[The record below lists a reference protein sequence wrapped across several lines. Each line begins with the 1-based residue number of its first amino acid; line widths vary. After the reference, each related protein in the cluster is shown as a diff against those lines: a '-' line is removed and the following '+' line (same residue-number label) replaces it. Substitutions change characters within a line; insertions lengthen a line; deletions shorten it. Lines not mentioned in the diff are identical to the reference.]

1 MTSATSL
8 MPRIGVMG
16 CKPSMPDAFPLSMR
30 ENSGNM
36 IHGKAP
42 FELFP
47 DCLFYTDPRFGPG
60 RANFMDYLN
69 AECSHIIITMANS
82 LRIGRTDGTPYVRL
96 RNFLDKC
103 KVPIVIFGLG
113 AQARRQ
119 EFPDDGLPAEA
130 IELMKYLGDRT
141 ELIGVRGDYTAA
153 VLEHYAGVT
162 NTFVTGC
169 PSFFSR
175 PFAFD
180 LLAESLRDNR
190 KGRPAFNVTRL
201 GDAHESRLAAMAITE
216 DLHWIEA
223 ANPRTTA
230 FANRLRRGVPNPRI
244 PDELAR
250 LAPPRGLPRGRL
262 EDYFSRRFQLF
273 RETSSWYAFNTDCVG
288 FTFGTRF
295 HGNMASLLSGVPA
308 LWVTHDARTEEFTD
322 YLRLPAVR
330 KEDAAELGVPELRA
344 LIDYSAMYEA
354 IPGLFD
360 RFNHYLDAH
369 GLPTIPLPTAYL
381 QQPTTTALSAARRQP
396 GRGSSLGRRA
406 RRLGRGVRRRF
417 RKVVDSTLTN
427 PGTKG

>member
-1 MTSATSL
+1 

-47 DCLFYTDPRFGPG
+47 DCLFYTDARFGPG
-60 RANFMDYLN
+60 RMNFIEYLN
-69 AECSHIIITMANS
+69 SECSHIIITMANT
-82 LRIGRTDGTPYVRL
+82 LRIGRPDGAPYGRL
-96 RNFLDKC
+96 REFLDKC
-103 KVPIVIFGLG
+103 RVPIVIFGLG
-113 AQARRQ
+113 AQSRAQ
-119 EFPDDGLPAEA
+119 EFPADGLPTEA

-141 ELIGVRGDYTAA
+141 ELVGVRGDYTAA
-153 VLEHYAGVT
+153 VFEHYAGVR
-162 NTFVTGC
+162 NTYVTGC

-180 LLAESLRDNR
+180 QLADSLRANR
-190 KGRPAFNVTRL
+190 QGRPAFNVTRL
-201 GDAHESRLAAMAITE
+201 GDPHEARLAALAINE

-230 FANRLRRGVPNPRI
+230 FANRLRRGVANPRI

-250 LAPPRGLPRGRL
+250 LAPPRGLPRERL

-273 RETSSWYAFNTDCVG
+273 RETPSWYAFNTDCVG

-308 LWVTHDARTEEFTD
+308 LWVTHDTRTEEFTD

-330 KEDAAELGVPELRA
+330 KEDAAGLGVAELRA

-354 IPGLFD
+354 LPGLFD
-360 RFNHYLDAH
+360 RFNHYLAVH
-369 GLPTIPLPTAYL
+369 GLPAVPRPATAAEA
-381 QQPTTTALSAARRQP
+381 PETTGLSSVAQRPVRRSP
-396 GRGSSLGRRA
+396 VLGGAKRI
-406 RRLGRGVRRRF
+406 GRGVRRRL
-417 RKVVDSTLTN
+417 RTIVARGGPVR
-427 PGTKG
+427 P

>member
-1 MTSATSL
+1 MTSGVTDL
-8 MPRIGVMG
+8 PRIGVMG
-16 CKPSMPDAFPLSMR
+16 CKPSMPDAFPVSMR
-30 ENSGNM
+30 ENTGNM
-36 IHGKAP
+36 IHGRAP
-42 FELFP
+42 FEMFP

-69 AECSHIIITMANS
+69 GECSHIIITMANS
-82 LRIGRTDGTPYVRL
+82 LRIGRADGTPYTRL
-96 RNFLDKC
+96 RSFLDKC

-113 AQARRQ
+113 AQAQKQ
-119 EFPDDGLPAEA
+119 EFPDGGLPVEA

-141 ELIGVRGDYTAA
+141 ELVGVRGDYTAA
-153 VLEHYAGVT
+153 VFEHYAGVT

-180 LLAESLRDNR
+180 LLAESLRGNR
-190 KGRPAFNVTRL
+190 TGRAAFNVTRL
-201 GDAHESRLAAMAITE
+201 GDPYESRLAAMAVTD

-230 FANRLRRGVPNPRI
+230 FANRLRRGVPNPRV

-250 LAPPRGLPRGRL
+250 LSSPRSLPRGRL
-262 EDYFSRRFQLF
+262 EDYFQRRFQLF

-322 YLRLPAVR
+322 YLRLPTIS
-330 KEDAAELGVPELRA
+330 KPEAAALGVAELRA
-344 LIDYSAMYEA
+344 RIDYSAMYA
-354 IPGLFD
+354 MLPGLFE
-360 RFNHYLDAH
+360 RFNHYLGVH
-369 GLPTIPLPTAYL
+369 GLPAVPLPSSAVTA
-381 QQPTTTALSAARRQP
+381 PGTTRLLAAPPSPRRSPAMRQAK
-396 GRGSSLGRRA
+396 RIA
-406 RRLGRGVRRRF
+406 RRLLRKGGRSVRSAERDPTPMGR
-417 RKVVDSTLTN
+417 
-427 PGTKG
+427 